1 MLAQTAKIDLAA
13 LRAAGCEPTD
23 EQIVRLNDL
32 ALRIER
38 GQETTPENH
47 PRIAFAGN
55 VVLHEPTI
63 GAVEWWLQYGKRAAN
78 DPEDLLHVY
87 FFMMA
92 HARRLEVL
100 DGLEAPGDVMKAV
113 KAWMKKV
120 DATDSELLRAMIW
133 AKCGDGDVPQPKSS
147 LASSLDSDM
156 SLDLAYAN
164 LIAAAGLTH
173 MLPDDLKTLTNS
185 ALTSMLVKVAA
196 YAGQKLRKT
205 VAEDYIAYKMV
216 MKEIEDSKHKEKTDG

>member
-13 LRAAGCEPTD
+13 LRAAGYKPTD
-23 EQIVRLNDL
+23 EQVIRLNDL

-55 VVLHEPTI
+55 AVLHEPTI
-63 GAVEWWLQYGKRAAN
+63 GAIEWWMSFGKRAAN
-78 DPEDLLHVY
+78 DPEDLLHIY

-92 HARRLEVL
+92 HARKLKVLEE
-100 DGLEAPGDVMKAV
+100 LETPEDIMKAT
-113 KAWMKKV
+113 KAWMKRV
-120 DATDSELLRAMIW
+120 EATDSELLRAMIW

-147 LASSLDSDM
+147 LASSLDSDT

-196 YAGQKLRKT
+196 YAG
-205 VAEDYIAYKMV
+205 
-216 MKEIEDSKHKEKTDG
+216 